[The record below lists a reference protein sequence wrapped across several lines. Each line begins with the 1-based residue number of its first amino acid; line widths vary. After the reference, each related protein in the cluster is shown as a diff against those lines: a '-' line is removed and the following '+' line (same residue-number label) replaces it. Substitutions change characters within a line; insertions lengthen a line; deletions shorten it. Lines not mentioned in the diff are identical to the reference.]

1 MCILLSLDFPVSHSF
16 VQGGNGYLQPYF
28 VNDTCCIKTFK
39 LIFNWKTAAFYFFNI
54 AIGSSYFSCL
64 QLFATFLS
72 NKIYLSRIF
81 TVLLPKPIFFP
92 PFYLPSVEAFS
103 LCRFYDLGR
112 SFSSLSISVD
122 SEELWGQG
130 KDSDAGHKS
139 QFEWKARDRVQRGDF
154 LLFHDFIGPISV
166 LCQTGRKPPNASR
179 SGETH
184 FFFSDHILIRGEWHP
199 AKNIPKHKALAL
211 RLSYQWSFPSNLKC
225 SQPQREVPLCTGLK
239 LLPSCGHNS
248 GIDPHLFPTTE
259 SSTVH

>member
-72 NKIYLSRIF
+72 SKIYLSRIF

-92 PFYLPSVEAFS
+92 SFYLPSVEAFS

-184 FFFSDHILIRGEWHP
+184 FFFFRSHTH
-199 AKNIPKHKALAL
+199 
-211 RLSYQWSFPSNLKC
+211 
-225 SQPQREVPLCTGLK
+225 
-239 LLPSCGHNS
+239 
-248 GIDPHLFPTTE
+248 
-259 SSTVH
+259 